1 MNLQELKYGLYA
13 RKSNEREDKQIA
25 SLDDQVAIMTELARE
40 KGYHIVTPNYEGVR
54 ISFKGEANGWA
65 LLRQSLHDPNM
76 PLNVEG
82 NGEGDCAKITAM
94 MKELLSGFDQL
105 DISVFDK

>member
-1 MNLQELKYGLYA
+1 MLF
-13 RKSNEREDKQIA
+13 RS
-25 SLDDQVAIMTELARE
+25 
-40 KGYHIVTPNYEGVR
+40 PNYEGVR
-54 ISFKGEANGWA
+54 ISFKGEASGWA

>member
-1 MNLQELKYGLYA
+1 
-13 RKSNEREDKQIA
+13 
-25 SLDDQVAIMTELARE
+25 
-40 KGYHIVTPNYEGVR
+40 
-54 ISFKGEANGWA
+54 